1 MPTDTSTSSSM
12 FVPFSG
18 VQAVDLFSS
27 PFGSSCS
34 EKRSKDTRSSS
45 THWTPRTAT
54 DIQHAATKSSS
65 RYYKSKPKW
74 QASLSRLF
82 RSSPHE
88 KQQSRNGNDKKIKV
102 LDDVEMQHKEE
113 TDKTQRYTKDEK
125 GFAQRPSRMSS
136 LKIPRSR
143 TKTGISD
150 REKEKKS
157 YEKPSSMTTS
167 STTIFTPNSGRSS
180 TLKKRRPQSHRDS
193 SLSTLLSLRDPSTR
207 VPSATSTAAEI
218 PSFEPRVSPPSS
230 TQQGP
235 KTSTETPDPSVRR
248 RSTIKDWKKKTDRLS
263 MSLSLSVL
271 APSARLSA
279 YGASPHCKSTFE
291 WDRISLDEE
300 TTPKYPVYNTP
311 KTVTR
316 SATESKTSAAKQR
329 NSERLSSPPT
339 RSKTEPASR
348 STSRIRHKSSIDIA
362 GDGEFTSLME
372 VANGNTM
379 RNGGVEALELV

>member
-1 MPTDTSTSSSM
+1 M

-65 RYYKSKPKW
+65 PSPRYYKSKPKW

-82 RSSPHE
+82 RSSPHD
-88 KQQSRNGNDKKIKV
+88 KHQSRNGTDKKIKV

-113 TDKTQRYTKDEK
+113 IDKGQKYTTKE
-125 GFAQRPSRMSS
+125 GNVPAQRPSRMSS

-143 TKTGISD
+143 TKSSISD
-150 REKEKKS
+150 KEKEKKS

-167 STTIFTPNSGRSS
+167 STTIFTSNIGRSS
-180 TLKKRRPQSHRDS
+180 TLKKRRPQGHRES
-193 SLSTLLSLRDPSTR
+193 SLSTLLSLRDHSTR
-207 VPSATSTAAEI
+207 VPSATSTAAEV
-218 PSFEPRVSPPSS
+218 PSFEARVSPPSS
-230 TQQGP
+230 TQQAP
-235 KTSTETPDPSVRR
+235 KTPAETTDPSVRR

-279 YGASPHCKSTFE
+279 YGSAPHCKSTFE

-300 TTPKYPVYNTP
+300 TAPKYPVYNHP

-329 NSERLSSPPT
+329 NNERLSSPPT

-348 STSRIRHKSSIDIA
+348 STSRIRHKSSLDIT